1 MLNIY
6 RTVYLLIQSKFSL
19 LITNSPFVLFFVFF
33 GGGGG
38 GDFDSQENKQLGY
51 ALFRVR
57 MVDG

>member
-19 LITNSPFVLFFVFF
+19 LITNSPFVLFFFF
-33 GGGGG
+33 GGGGN
-38 GDFDSQENKQLGY
+38 FDSQENKQLGY